1 MGKPFWPNVTG
12 STVKK
17 ARVYTTKKNRKKIQY
32 NTRVVDDTWER
43 MCKFNLGDVS
53 PFSLDDSPVVKRL
66 DARTDG
72 QEESPVWSKDGGLCG
87 EEAVKRGGPSP
98 CKDVTSDWNN
108 RTAPSSNKEN
118 NLKHKKKTRRVQNAL
133 DMSSDSDFLPSQKR
147 KRKAPARQKKA
158 CSKKGTKK
166 ARTKAPVK
174 TGQYSS
180 NSEVQGKG
188 ANHSGLGHVI
198 SQKSMN
204 FSNTWGEDETSP
216 TYNNV
221 LGDASLQNDKS
232 SSSHAHNSSFFDEL
246 VRQRLDKFVTRDRKA
261 NTPPFFASPL
271 DGTPSQAQ
279 RESGSTA
286 QLESPSVDC
295 MEPPVV
301 MLSNISNTSNRELME
316 NIDVVLAKVS
326 SDSSEVLGSPKELS
340 SAEFVV
346 PESPIEEDASEL
358 CAELSPEA
366 TLFRTSTPC
375 KQDHANNLRQE
386 SKRKP
391 QGTRKQ
397 PSRRTKQSK
406 GEADAPPPKRR
417 RAKSRTTED
426 DGHDSNPRKVA
437 KTKPSQGTRKQP
449 ARRTKQSK
457 RDADA
462 PPPMRHRAKSRITED
477 DGHDSESCH
486 GNTTSK
492 DRTLRT
498 RQKKKSSKSV
508 TPCSVI
514 MSRLSEDD
522 IQRLSA
528 AGNRTSR
535 RKKQSGNVRECQK
548 DVKKGKNN
556 KRTSAQQRQKSST
569 DDCFKTPKTPALRAV
584 FTPNTRDLSTP
595 GCRVTPTSS
604 RRAKSPGSGVK
615 QTPLRGSAGIPS
627 RTQSNIMS
635 PLFKKAVQ
643 NRLRMSPKEKLLLHC
658 EQERILTFQECIPS
672 ETMKKCKK
680 IGEGVFGEVFQTT
693 KENGDKVA
701 IKIIPI
707 EGDFLVND
715 EPQKKFDEIL
725 PEIIISR
732 ELSELKHGTRNQT
745 SGFTP
750 LHRVCLVQ
758 GTWPKHLLSMWDQWH
773 KERKEGSEND
783 RPDMFP
789 DSQLFIVM
797 EFADGGCDLEHYQF
811 HSLSQGKAV
820 LHQICVALAVAEEA
834 LEFEHRDLHWG
845 NVLVKKMD
853 SGEKISTHRLNG
865 EEVCIPTSGLEVNII
880 DFTLSRMQKDGQP
893 LYCDLSADPT
903 LFTGEGDY
911 QFDIYRKM
919 KEENQNDW
927 KRHHPFT
934 NVLWLDYLASK
945 LLTKKFKSSKK
956 CLKPWEQKFQTFRKE
971 VLKCRTVAQVLK
983 ECQLFK
989 DK

>member
-66 DARTDG
+66 DARTEG
-72 QEESPVWSKDGGLCG
+72 QEESPVWSKDGGICG

-98 CKDVTSDWNN
+98 CKDVTSDWNS

-118 NLKHKKKTRRVQNAL
+118 SLKHKKKTRRVQNAL

-204 FSNTWGEDETSP
+204 LSNTWGEDETSP

-221 LGDASLQNDKS
+221 LGDASLRNDKS

-271 DGTPSQAQ
+271 DGTPSQ
-279 RESGSTA
+279 
-286 QLESPSVDC
+286 
-295 MEPPVV
+295 
-301 MLSNISNTSNRELME
+301 E
-316 NIDVVLAKVS
+316 NIDVVLASVS
-326 SDSSEVLGSPKELS
+326 SESDSSEMLGSPKDLS

-346 PESPIEEDASEL
+346 PESPIEEDSSEL
-358 CAELSPEA
+358 CSELV
-366 TLFRTSTPC
+366 FRTSTPC
-375 KQDHANNLRQE
+375 KQNCASNLRQE
-386 SKRKP
+386 AKRKP
-391 QGTRKQ
+391 QGTRVQ
-397 PSRRTKQSK
+397 PARRTKQSNRV
-406 GEADAPPPKRR
+406 GDAPPPKRR
-417 RAKSRTTED
+417 RTKSRNTED
-426 DGHDSNPRKVA
+426 DD
-437 KTKPSQGTRKQP
+437 
-449 ARRTKQSK
+449 
-457 RDADA
+457 
-462 PPPMRHRAKSRITED
+462 
-477 DGHDSESCH
+477 HDSESCH
-486 GNTTSK
+486 GNTTTK
-492 DRTLRT
+492 GRTLRT

-508 TPCSVI
+508 SVTPCSVV
-514 MSRLSEDD
+514 MPRLSEDD
-522 IQRLSA
+522 IQRLT
-528 AGNRTSR
+528 GKKTSR
-535 RKKQSGNVRECQK
+535 RKKQSGNV
-548 DVKKGKNN
+548 NS
-556 KRTSAQQRQKSST
+556 KRKSAQQRQKSSA
-569 DDCFKTPKTPALRAV
+569 DDRFQTPKTPTLRAV
-584 FTPNTRDLSTP
+584 FTPDVDEVTP
-595 GCRVTPTSS
+595 GCHGKVMPTSS

-615 QTPLRGSAGIPS
+615 QTPLRGSVGIPS

-853 SGEKISTHRLNG
+853 SGEKTSTHRLNG
-865 EEVCIPTSGLEVNII
+865 EEVCVPTSGLEVNII

-903 LFTGEGDY
+903 LFTGEGDF

-934 NVLWLDYLASK
+934 NVLWLDYLADK

-956 CLKPWEQKFQTFRKE
+956 CLKPWEQKFRTFRKE